1 MYNENV
7 LSQSF
12 DNIDWTDCDAIWED
26 FAAVKIAAMRPGN
39 LTRQA
44 KFYLGVDKMRFVD
57 RKTYREI
64 VAKRRKLRKS
74 SRKSQRS
81 KTHNLI
87 HKINWFLESS
97 RKR

>member
-7 LSQSF
+7 MRQSTV
-12 DNIDWTDCDAIWED
+12 NIDWTDFDALWED
-26 FAAVKIAAMRPGN
+26 FAATRIAAMRSGN

-44 KFYLGVDKMRFVD
+44 RLYLGLDKTDFIN
-57 RKTYREI
+57 RKVNRQI
-64 VAKRRKLRKS
+64 VAKRRKLRRS

-81 KTHNLI
+81 KTNNLV
-87 HKINWFLESS
+87 HQINWFLESS